1 VPPSTPRQK
10 IPSLCGL
17 VVVVVV
23 LFMSAFF
30 LSLSSLSLSQLSL
43 YHAWCLLLNGA
54 KETGT
59 HLTDTR
65 EREESLKHLKSYYSK
80 YLKEY
85 SYVLIP

>member
-1 VPPSTPRQK
+1 
-10 IPSLCGL
+10 
-17 VVVVVV
+17 
-23 LFMSAFF
+23 MSAFF
-30 LSLSSLSLSQLSL
+30 LSLSRVSL
-43 YHAWCLLLNGA
+43 YRAWCVLVNGA

-65 EREESLKHLKSYYSK
+65 EREESLKHLKSNYAK